1 MCYCVPFCV
10 TVYTLQVRGSGRLMV
25 TKHALEDS
33 GRSQMVDQLRRAGL
47 YTWTP
52 MERYLRLYGWVVGMP
67 AVHVEQD
74 VGVFR
79 QVMQHSAVKGS
90 NGLEGRVGKE
100 AWLPSLS
107 VESEDGEVWQR
118 LRRCF
123 DAHLSTTSWRQRLPA
138 IVEDVCRNASEGV
151 VDSTAIAA
159 CVVRI
164 QWRLLF
170 RQDCQGP
177 DLELMLAAR
186 DEWAKTLSLRGPPD
200 PDVRER
206 AFRLVATKVGA
217 TFVNTDPDL
226 STVEFVS
233 TFFQPWLL
241 SPAINVPDLFASLPG
256 FRKKH
261 PEYDTASPHLLV
273 ALLDYEHPFPLL
285 ERELTRDLGSRR
297 AGDHVFHLQGLGVR
311 GVGSTGIRFGSGDR
325 ACPGAS
331 VASTLFHHLV
341 LGLQDAADFRPT
353 VNHRWSGRTN
363 DAKGSWFQ
371 LGQMARLLFFRWGP
385 TDNVDEWRAR
395 YANPDRLRKYG
406 YGSLRLAAFLWFV
419 SAGSPTNTVKFLL
432 VAFLTGM
439 VGALVNVELLYR
451 RMATALLAAV
461 ATAWLALPFEQLF
474 LCGVYLVKT
483 MTGDYF
489 ARKLDTPEWR
499 LVGGFSVALCLAT
512 TGHGLAVRPAFFLLL
527 VLHQFLMEF
536 ADGRLEDNVVFRH
549 RYGFEAFYALMIGF
563 WPSTPLER
571 GVVTVDLV
579 ACLGYR
585 VANALLCVVV
595 ALGSG
600 DSVHTWPQKCLLGLE
615 SRTLPSSKRQG

>member
-226 STVEFVS
+226 STVVRVD
-233 TFFQPWLL
+233 LL
-241 SPAINVPDLFASLPG
+241 STVVAVPGDQRSRSLRQPARLSQEAP
-256 FRKKH
+256 
-261 PEYDTASPHLLV
+261 
-273 ALLDYEHPFPLL
+273 
-285 ERELTRDLGSRR
+285 
-297 AGDHVFHLQGLGVR
+297 GVR
-311 GVGSTGIRFGSGDR
+311 HRE
-325 ACPGAS
+325 P
-331 VASTLFHHLV
+331 TLA
-341 LGLQDAADFRPT
+341 GC
-353 VNHRWSGRTN
+353 
-363 DAKGSWFQ
+363 
-371 LGQMARLLFFRWGP
+371 
-385 TDNVDEWRAR
+385 
-395 YANPDRLRKYG
+395 
-406 YGSLRLAAFLWFV
+406 
-419 SAGSPTNTVKFLL
+419 SAGLRAP
-432 VAFLTGM
+432 
-439 VGALVNVELLYR
+439 
-451 RMATALLAAV
+451 
-461 ATAWLALPFEQLF
+461 
-474 LCGVYLVKT
+474 
-483 MTGDYF
+483 
-489 ARKLDTPEWR
+489 
-499 LVGGFSVALCLAT
+499 
-512 TGHGLAVRPAFFLLL
+512 
-527 VLHQFLMEF
+527 
-536 ADGRLEDNVVFRH
+536 
-549 RYGFEAFYALMIGF
+549 
-563 WPSTPLER
+563 
-571 GVVTVDLV
+571 
-579 ACLGYR
+579 
-585 VANALLCVVV
+585 
-595 ALGSG
+595 
-600 DSVHTWPQKCLLGLE
+600 
-615 SRTLPSSKRQG
+615 LPSSGAGADS

>member
-52 MERYLRLYGWVVGMP
+52 MERYLRLHGWVVGMP
-67 AVHVEQD
+67 AVHLEQD

-123 DAHLSTTSWRQRLPA
+123 DAHLRTTSWRQRLPA

-217 TFVNTDPDL
+217 TFLNTDPDL

-311 GVGSTGIRFGSGDR
+311 GVGSTGIRFGSGPR

-395 YANPDRLRKYG
+395 YANPDRFRKYG
-406 YGSLRLAAFLWFV
+406 YGSLRLAAFLWCV
-419 SAGSPTNTVKFLL
+419 SAGSPTNAVKFLL

-461 ATAWLALPFEQLF
+461 ATAWLALPFEQLLSCHYRPRLGSPSGVLLAVGPAPIPDGVRRRSSRGQRGLPAPLRFRSF
-474 LCGVYLVKT
+474 LRADDWVLAQHST
-483 MTGDYF
+483 RT
-489 ARKLDTPEWR
+489 RR
-499 LVGGFSVALCLAT
+499 RHGGFGRLFGVPRDQRPAVCRGGAGFRRLSTHLAPEVSVGARVSDSAQFEAPRLTLRTELVLGRRT
-512 TGHGLAVRPAFFLLL
+512 TG
-527 VLHQFLMEF
+527 
-536 ADGRLEDNVVFRH
+536 
-549 RYGFEAFYALMIGF
+549 
-563 WPSTPLER
+563 ER
-571 GVVTVDLV
+571 
-579 ACLGYR
+579 
-585 VANALLCVVV
+585 
-595 ALGSG
+595 S
-600 DSVHTWPQKCLLGLE
+600 
-615 SRTLPSSKRQG
+615 